1 MTTLYHR
8 VLTEPKEAVYLQD
21 DIARGLCATLTAFL
35 LSALAYQEQNP
46 AFLKGALA
54 LARTQAA
61 LYGLCWR
68 DVVESLYHEPE
79 LCGLVQKLQEET
91 RSS

>member
-1 MTTLYHR
+1 
-8 VLTEPKEAVYLQD
+8 VYLQD

-35 LSALAYQEQNP
+35 LSALTYEVQNP

-68 DVVESLYHEPE
+68 DEVESLCHDPE
-79 LCGLVQKLQEET
+79 LSGLVEKLQEGT
-91 RSS
+91 RQS